1 MTEPPAAVLR
11 LVDVTKTYP
20 GVVAVDSVSFDL
32 RSGEV
37 HAIVG
42 ENGAGKSTLINLIS
56 GVLQPDSGMVLLDDH
71 EVRLTNPVEA
81 RRRGIVTVHQEAELF
96 PTLSIAENR
105 GLVLG
110 LPTGR
115 FGLVDWKAL
124 RDSSQAAVDRI
135 GEPIDVDA
143 PADRL
148 SVARRHMIQV
158 AAAVTQESRI
168 VILDEPTSA
177 LSTAESEWLFTQ
189 ITRLK
194 TAGAGI
200 IYISHRQDEIFRLA
214 DRISVLRDGQAVW
227 TGAKSELNRNR
238 LVELMVGR
246 DQPAAANPN
255 VDTAQHQK
263 QKSVAADPPPA
274 RLQIKGLSDA
284 DGQVRN
290 VSLTVA
296 AGEVLG
302 VYGLVGAGRTELAHC
317 VFGLKPIAAG
327 QVEVDGRRQAIRSP
341 GHALDAGI
349 AYLPEDRLRQGIC
362 RGLSVRANCVLAGL
376 WRRGSGLLA
385 IPGPERAATNE
396 IVRRLDVRLNSMEQ
410 SIGDLSGG
418 NQQKVV
424 LGRWL
429 LNEPRVLILDE
440 PTRGVDVAAKVEIHR
455 RLRNLAHGGC
465 AVLLISSELPEIM
478 QNSDRII
485 VFCEGSVSGEFDPRQ
500 ASPSD
505 VAGAAL
511 PAATQTSS
519 GTDSDS
525 PVSTTV
531 TRSAVQTRPSR
542 VRSLRSGNE
551 FGLAVVT
558 LGLWLCLA
566 AGSTGSQDIMSGL
579 TNLATYAPLW
589 ALLGLSAACVIIAGG
604 IDISIGSVVAL
615 SAVCCGRV
623 LQLDVSDVLR
633 IPLAVGVGILVG
645 TAGGL
650 LNASIS
656 LIGRVH
662 PIVVTLGTM
671 TVYRGLVIVILGGT
685 ALTGLPGSF
694 TRLAVDPGTGFRGI
708 LAISAVV
715 VCLTAVWLKCSPSG
729 RHLYAFGSSP
739 VASRLA
745 GISQTRVWLTAF
757 GVSGALAG
765 LAGVLELSL
774 NTQMQARLGAGWE
787 LQAIAIAVIGGVAI
801 TGGRG
806 SVPGVVL
813 AAILLRLVNSA
824 LVRWGVS
831 GPKVDLVVGTLLLA
845 AVLLDL
851 VWRRRRQ

>member
-11 LVDVTKTYP
+11 LVDITKTYP

-71 EVRLTNPVEA
+71 EVRLTNPAEA

-105 GLVLG
+105 GLALG

-115 FGLVDWKAL
+115 FGLVDWKAV

-263 QKSVAADPPPA
+263 QKTVAADPLPA

-290 VSLTVA
+290 VSLAVA

-327 QVEVDGRRQAIRSP
+327 
-341 GHALDAGI
+341 
-349 AYLPEDRLRQGIC
+349 
-362 RGLSVRANCVLAGL
+362 
-376 WRRGSGLLA
+376 
-385 IPGPERAATNE
+385 
-396 IVRRLDVRLNSMEQ
+396 
-410 SIGDLSGG
+410 
-418 NQQKVV
+418 
-424 LGRWL
+424 
-429 LNEPRVLILDE
+429 
-440 PTRGVDVAAKVEIHR
+440 
-455 RLRNLAHGGC
+455 
-465 AVLLISSELPEIM
+465 
-478 QNSDRII
+478 
-485 VFCEGSVSGEFDPRQ
+485 
-500 ASPSD
+500 
-505 VAGAAL
+505 
-511 PAATQTSS
+511 
-519 GTDSDS
+519 
-525 PVSTTV
+525 
-531 TRSAVQTRPSR
+531 
-542 VRSLRSGNE
+542 
-551 FGLAVVT
+551 
-558 LGLWLCLA
+558 
-566 AGSTGSQDIMSGL
+566 
-579 TNLATYAPLW
+579 
-589 ALLGLSAACVIIAGG
+589 
-604 IDISIGSVVAL
+604 
-615 SAVCCGRV
+615 
-623 LQLDVSDVLR
+623 
-633 IPLAVGVGILVG
+633 
-645 TAGGL
+645 
-650 LNASIS
+650 
-656 LIGRVH
+656 
-662 PIVVTLGTM
+662 
-671 TVYRGLVIVILGGT
+671 
-685 ALTGLPGSF
+685 
-694 TRLAVDPGTGFRGI
+694 
-708 LAISAVV
+708 
-715 VCLTAVWLKCSPSG
+715 
-729 RHLYAFGSSP
+729 
-739 VASRLA
+739 
-745 GISQTRVWLTAF
+745 
-757 GVSGALAG
+757 
-765 LAGVLELSL
+765 
-774 NTQMQARLGAGWE
+774 
-787 LQAIAIAVIGGVAI
+787 
-801 TGGRG
+801 
-806 SVPGVVL
+806 
-813 AAILLRLVNSA
+813 
-824 LVRWGVS
+824 
-831 GPKVDLVVGTLLLA
+831 
-845 AVLLDL
+845 
-851 VWRRRRQ
+851 